1 MKFKFINFQI
11 DKLKK
16 ISGIKTIKDP
26 IRNICI
32 TYSDGYQETF
42 FIDGSIQKKFLNG
55 IITLN
60 YEDGTKMEGEWI
72 NGSKEGIFIETTN
85 DKKIQKFYENNKF
98 IKYIE

>member
-42 FIDGSIQKKFLNG
+42 FLSMEAFKKNSS
-55 IITLN
+55 
-60 YEDGTKMEGEWI
+60 MELLL
-72 NGSKEGIFIETTN
+72 
-85 DKKIQKFYENNKF
+85 
-98 IKYIE
+98 

>member
-60 YEDGTKMEGEWI
+60 YEDGTKETSFPDGRVWKI
-72 NGSKEGIFIETTN
+72 NKDGKV
-85 DKKIQKFYENNKF
+85 DFYK
-98 IKYIE
+98 

>member
-42 FIDGSIQKKFLNG
+42 FIDGSI
-55 IITLN
+55 
-60 YEDGTKMEGEWI
+60 
-72 NGSKEGIFIETTN
+72 
-85 DKKIQKFYENNKF
+85 
-98 IKYIE
+98 